1 MKTASKKIISGRG
14 NFVTLNSAGM
24 SRRHKLRLCHRYVGQ
39 FAARWDSF
47 VGTFGEK
54 FREERERRGFT
65 LDDVSNVTK
74 INSRMLQAIE
84 QEHFDILPGGVFN
97 KGFVRAYAKVLGFN
111 TEESITG
118 YLAALRQAQLD
129 AQNLAWD
136 QAPQRTTT
144 SHVAQ
149 GRTKAPVTESFKLP
163 EQSSPPPN
171 LKWTNIKPVV
181 GGTTGGQPLI
191 PKPSLQ
197 EPPPAQSASQESQPL
212 NSKVPPALVEPPT
225 VQPPTVQPPSV
236 QPSTVQP
243 PPLWISPPS
252 ASPSLPKPLA
262 VPPPVLQPASLPPSS
277 VPHEV
282 PEQPST
288 SQIQQAGPQV
298 PIERQAPKP
307 QIASSVSAALQKK
320 YAAAAVA
327 VPLQNTTSAP
337 WKIPILILAIGVIFI
352 AALLW
357 GRHPRQAATPITEPA
372 KTESVNTNA
381 SASSG
386 TATASP
392 AQSGSPSAALP
403 STTAAASAKTP
414 GLDAGN
420 SAAEPSSL
428 ASQSGSVTTHA
439 AKAKAQP
446 PVPFRLAIRAS
457 ENCSISISAD
467 GELVARE
474 NLIAPAN
481 TSVKASHEIVVQV
494 SNPAGISFSWNDHP
508 VPGQAAEAGA
518 AAKTFIFD
526 NTGLRTTPE
535 KPIRQ

>member
-1 MKTASKKIISGRG
+1 MKTASKKIISGHR
-14 NFVTLNSAGM
+14 NFVTVDSAGM
-24 SRRHKLRLCHRYVGQ
+24 SRRHQLRLSHRYAGR

-65 LDDVSNVTK
+65 LDDISNVTK

-84 QEHFDILPGGVFN
+84 QEHFDVLPGGVFN

-136 QAPQRTTT
+136 QAPQRTAT
-144 SHVAQ
+144 SHIAQ

-163 EQSSPPPN
+163 EQSSPPN

-181 GGTTGGQPLI
+181 GGGATAQPLT

-197 EPPPAQSASQESQPL
+197 ESPPAQATLQESQPL
-212 NSKVPPALVEPPT
+212 NSKVPPALVRPPTVQLPTVQPPT
-225 VQPPTVQPPSV
+225 VQPPTVQPP
-236 QPSTVQP
+236 
-243 PPLWISPPS
+243 PLWVSPPS
-252 ASPSLPKPLA
+252 APPSLPKPPA
-262 VPPPVLQPASLPPSS
+262 VSPSPSQPVSLPVSS
-277 VPHEV
+277 LPHEV

-288 SQIQQAGPQV
+288 PQIQQAGPQIPV
-298 PIERQAPKP
+298 EQPAPKP
-307 QIASSVSAALQKK
+307 QTASSVPGAPQKK

-327 VPLQNTTSAP
+327 VPLQNATSAP
-337 WKIPILILAIGVIFI
+337 WKIPILILAVGVIFI

-357 GRHPRQAATPITEPA
+357 SRHPRQAATPLTQPA
-372 KTESVNTNA
+372 KTEPVNINA
-381 SASSG
+381 SASQG
-386 TATASP
+386 AATASP
-392 AQSGSPSAALP
+392 AQSGSSSATVSSATGGATP
-403 STTAAASAKTP
+403 AKTP

-420 SAAEPSSL
+420 SAVEPSS
-428 ASQSGSVTTHA
+428 SVTTHA
-439 AKAKAQP
+439 AKAKAQAP
-446 PVPFRLAIRAS
+446 PPFRLAIRAS

-508 VPGQAAEAGA
+508 VPPQASEAGA

-535 KPIRQ
+535 KADPIRQ